1 MSNELAN
8 FGDAASASVTRGAQH
23 DETLGIQG
31 VYHVMCRDSEGNI
44 KWEDDAPNLVTAVG
58 KQALF
63 DYYFGATGTAGG
75 TASGANYLGLC
86 GGTATY
92 TAADTMSS
100 HTWTEVGGT
109 NAPTYSGTR
118 KTPAFSAATSAN
130 PSVLS
135 TSAAV
140 VFSMTGSGTVYGAF
154 INVGGSTAIDN
165 TTGTLFSIGAFT
177 AGSKT
182 VTSGDTINVTYTLS
196 AAG

>member
-1 MSNELAN
+1 MSSEITKLGDT
-8 FGDAASASVTRGAQH
+8 FGASASYGGGSVDNFGL
-23 DETLGIQG
+23 EG
-31 VYHVMCRDSEGNI
+31 VYVATCFDADGNEKWSDTIENLTTNVGRQNLLNSYFANTGGGAIVMG
-44 KWEDDAPNLVTAVG
+44 LG
-58 KQALF
+58 
-63 DYYFGATGTAGG
+63 
-75 TASGANYLGLC
+75 GANGS
-86 GGTATY
+86 ATFTPAY
-92 TAADTMSS
+92 TDTQAS
-100 HTWTEVGGT
+100 HAGWYEVGNA

-118 KTPAFSAATSAN
+118 KTPAFSSATSAN

-140 VFSMTGSGTVYGAF
+140 VFSMTSSGTVYGAF

>member
-1 MSNELAN
+1 MSSEKTK
-8 FGDAASASVTRGAQH
+8 FGDVTAATASFGGGSA
-23 DETLGIQG
+23 ETVGLEG
-31 VYHVMCRDSEGNI
+31 VYVATCYGADGVEKWSDVIENLTTNVGRANLMDSYFANSGGGAIVMG
-44 KWEDDAPNLVTAVG
+44 LG
-58 KQALF
+58 
-63 DYYFGATGTAGG
+63 
-75 TASGANYLGLC
+75 GANGS
-86 GGTATY
+86 GTFTPAY
-92 TAADTMSS
+92 ADTQSS
-100 HTWTEVGGT
+100 HAGWFEVGGA

-118 KTPAFSAATSAN
+118 KTPSFSAATSAN

-140 VFSMTGSGTVYGAF
+140 VFSMTSSGTVYGAF

>member
-1 MSNELAN
+1 MSSEITKLGDTFGAN
-8 FGDAASASVTRGAQH
+8 ASYGGGSA
-23 DETLGIQG
+23 ETVGLEG
-31 VYHVMCRDSEGNI
+31 VYVATCYGADGVEKWSDTFENLTTNVGRKNLMDSYFANTGGGAIVMG
-44 KWEDDAPNLVTAVG
+44 LG
-58 KQALF
+58 
-63 DYYFGATGTAGG
+63 
-75 TASGANYLGLC
+75 GANGS
-86 GGTATY
+86 GTFTPAY
-92 TAADTMSS
+92 ADTQAS
-100 HTWTEVGGT
+100 HAGWFEVGGA

-118 KTPAFSAATSAN
+118 KTPSFSAATTAN

-140 VFSMTGSGTVYGAF
+140 VFSMTSSGTVYGAF

-182 VTSGDTINVTYTLS
+182 VTSGDTINVQYTLS

>member
-1 MSNELAN
+1 MSSEITKLGDT
-8 FGDAASASVTRGAQH
+8 FGASASYGGGSVDNFGL
-23 DETLGIQG
+23 EG
-31 VYHVMCRDSEGNI
+31 VYVATCFDADGNEKWSDTIENLTTNVGRQNLLNSYFANTGGGAIVMG
-44 KWEDDAPNLVTAVG
+44 LG
-58 KQALF
+58 
-63 DYYFGATGTAGG
+63 
-75 TASGANYLGLC
+75 GANGS
-86 GGTATY
+86 ATFTPAY
-92 TAADTMSS
+92 TDTQAS
-100 HTWTEVGGT
+100 HTGWYEVGNA

-140 VFSMTGSGTVYGAF
+140 VFSMTSSGTVYGAF

>member
-1 MSNELAN
+1 MSSELTK
-8 FGDAASASVTRGAQH
+8 FGDSCAASASFGGGSA
-23 DETLGIQG
+23 ETVGLEG
-31 VYHVMCRDSEGNI
+31 VYTATCYDANGVEKWSDTFSNLTTNVGRKNLMDSYFANTGGGAIVMG
-44 KWEDDAPNLVTAVG
+44 LG
-58 KQALF
+58 
-63 DYYFGATGTAGG
+63 
-75 TASGANYLGLC
+75 GANGS
-86 GGTATY
+86 ATFTPAY
-92 TAADTMSS
+92 TDTQGS
-100 HTWTEVGGT
+100 HAGWYEVGGA

-130 PSVLS
+130 PSVLA

-140 VFSMTGSGTVYGAF
+140 VFSMTSSGTVYGAF

>member
-1 MSNELAN
+1 MSNEIVGMGDK
-8 FGDAASASVTRGAQH
+8 FGASASFGGGA
-23 DETLGIQG
+23 EESVGLEG
-31 VYHVMCRDSEGNI
+31 VYVATCYDADGNEKWSDTIENLTTNVGRKNLMDSYFANTGGGAIVMG
-44 KWEDDAPNLVTAVG
+44 LG
-58 KQALF
+58 
-63 DYYFGATGTAGG
+63 
-75 TASGANYLGLC
+75 GANGS
-86 GGTATY
+86 ATFTPAY
-92 TAADTMSS
+92 ADTQSS
-100 HTWTEVGGT
+100 HAGWYEVGGT

-118 KTPAFSAATSAN
+118 KTPAFSAATTAN

-135 TSAAV
+135 TSSAV

>member
-1 MSNELAN
+1 MSSEKTK
-8 FGDAASASVTRGAQH
+8 FGDITAA
-23 DETLGIQG
+23 
-31 VYHVMCRDSEGNI
+31 
-44 KWEDDAPNLVTAVG
+44 
-58 KQALF
+58 
-63 DYYFGATGTAGG
+63 
-75 TASGANYLGLC
+75 TASFGGGSAETVGLEGIYVATCFDANGAEKWSDVIENLTTNVGRKNLMDSYFANTGGGAIVMGLGGANGS
-86 GGTATY
+86 GTFTPAY
-92 TAADTMSS
+92 GDTQAS
-100 HTWTEVGGT
+100 HAGWFEVGGA

-118 KTPAFSAATSAN
+118 KTPSFSAATTAN
-130 PSVLS
+130 PSVLA

-140 VFSMTGSGTVYGAF
+140 VFSITSSGTVYGAF

>member
-1 MSNELAN
+1 MSAEITK
-8 FGDAASASVTRGAQH
+8 FGDICGASASFGGVAADSVGL
-23 DETLGIQG
+23 EG
-31 VYHVMCRDSEGNI
+31 VYTATCYDSEGNVKCSDTI
-44 KWEDDAPNLVTAVG
+44 PNLTTNVG
-58 KQALF
+58 RKNLM
-63 DYYFGATGTAGG
+63 DSYFANTGGGAIVMGLG
-75 TASGANYLGLC
+75 GANGSS
-86 GGTATY
+86 TFTPAY
-92 TAADTMSS
+92 TDTQAS
-100 HTWTEVGGT
+100 HAGWYEVGGT

>member
-1 MSNELAN
+1 MSNEIVGMGDK
-8 FGDAASASVTRGAQH
+8 FGASASFGGGA
-23 DETLGIQG
+23 EESVGLEG
-31 VYHVMCRDSEGNI
+31 VYVATCYDADGNEKWSDTIENLTTNVGRKNLMDSYFANTGGGAIVMG
-44 KWEDDAPNLVTAVG
+44 LG
-58 KQALF
+58 
-63 DYYFGATGTAGG
+63 GANGGG
-75 TASGANYLGLC
+75 TFTPAY
-86 GGTATY
+86 
-92 TAADTMSS
+92 ADTQSS
-100 HTWTEVGGT
+100 HAGWYEVGGT

-118 KTPAFSAATSAN
+118 KTPAFSAATTAN

-135 TSAAV
+135 TSSAV

>member
-1 MSNELAN
+1 MSSEITKLGDN
-8 FGDAASASVTRGAQH
+8 FGASASYGGSSAEAVG
-23 DETLGIQG
+23 LQG
-31 VYHVMCRDSEGNI
+31 VYVATCYGANGVEKWFDTIENLTTNVGRKNLMDS
-44 KWEDDAPNLVTAVG
+44 
-58 KQALF
+58 
-63 DYYFGATGTAGG
+63 YFGNTGGGAIVMGLGGNNAAPVFTPAYTDTQASHAG
-75 TASGANYLGLC
+75 
-86 GGTATY
+86 
-92 TAADTMSS
+92 
-100 HTWTEVGGT
+100 WFEVGGA

-130 PSVLS
+130 PSVLA